1 MIAASP
7 CALIIAIPIA
17 YLSAVSTCAKRGILL
32 KGGITLDALAGCHAI
47 AFDKTGTLT
56 TGELSCI
63 SFEPLKKDSKED
75 LYQALATAYAMEKN
89 AVHPIATAITK
100 YANTIKLPNI
110 TLQEFKSIPGYGL
123 QAISITPTGRKTVYI
138 GRPTYI
144 VKQLK
149 DESQALLLNTVQ
161 AIQERGELLT
171 VLLFGDELFLFTF
184 RDTPRPKISEMLSA
198 LKRRGMDLVM
208 LTGDHLN
215 SAKRIA
221 AELDITEFH
230 ADLTPE
236 DKLRYV
242 TELAKKK
249 GLAMIGDGVNDAP
262 ALARATVGMCMG
274 GIGSTAAIDAADIVF
289 LHDNIELLDWLI
301 GKAKQ
306 TQRIV
311 KENLILASAAIL
323 IASLPALAGIVPLWV
338 AVIMHEGGTVLVG
351 LNALRLLR

>member
-1 MIAASP
+1 M
-7 CALIIAIPIA
+7 
-17 YLSAVSTCAKRGILL
+17 
-32 KGGITLDALAGCHAI
+32 
-47 AFDKTGTLT
+47 
-56 TGELSCI
+56 
-63 SFEPLKKDSKED
+63 
-75 LYQALATAYAMEKN
+75 
-89 AVHPIATAITK
+89 
-100 YANTIKLPNI
+100 
-110 TLQEFKSIPGYGL
+110 
-123 QAISITPTGRKTVYI
+123 
-138 GRPTYI
+138 
-144 VKQLK
+144 
-149 DESQALLLNTVQ
+149 
-161 AIQERGELLT
+161 T